1 MTMEMVFSV
10 LLGVGLAASSG
21 FRVFVPL
28 FALSCASYFHI
39 IELNAAWAWA
49 GSITA
54 LIILGVASIVESVSY
69 LVPVVDNLLDTI
81 AVPLAGVAGTLVM
94 ASTLTDM
101 SSAMTWAL
109 AIVAGGV
116 AAASIK
122 GSVAAT
128 RAVSTATTGGLANPA
143 VSVAETGTAIG
154 LSALSIFAPIL
165 AMVALFVG
173 LIFFIFLMT
182 KLKNRKH

>member
-1 MTMEMVFSV
+1 MMMEMVFSV

-54 LIILGVASIVESVSY
+54 LIILGVASIVE
-69 LVPVVDNLLDTI
+69 
-81 AVPLAGVAGTLVM
+81 
-94 ASTLTDM
+94 
-101 SSAMTWAL
+101 
-109 AIVAGGV
+109 GGG

-128 RAVSTATTGGLANPA
+128 RVVSTATTGGLANPA